1 MEKSR
6 RYQPAI
12 RGIAGGV
19 VLVAAL
25 AAFLGSSQ
33 SEAGLEQRATAFWKA
48 RIQDDDLAA
57 YQYET
62 YAHSGE
68 MTATQYVRALS
79 PLLKY
84 TDYTIEAIQEQ
95 KNEALVKVRV
105 QYQLTI
111 PTMLEVPMAMAMNER
126 WVRLDDG
133 QWYRNV
139 QPAQFGQAAH
149 RQD

>member
-1 MEKSR
+1 MGKSG
-6 RYQPAI
+6 RYQLAI
-12 RGIAGGV
+12 RGTVGGV

-25 AAFLGSSQ
+25 VAFFGPSQ
-33 SEAGLEQRATAFWKA
+33 PGYELEQRAAAFWEA
-48 RIQDDDLAA
+48 RVLDDGLAA

-84 TDYTIEAIQEQ
+84 TDYTIHEIQEQ
-95 KNEALVKVRV
+95 KNEALVRVRV

-111 PTMLEVPMAMAMNER
+111 PTMGDVPLSMTLNER
-126 WVRLDDG
+126 WVRFDDG
-133 QWYRNV
+133 RWYRNV
-139 QPAQFGQAAH
+139 QPAELGQAAH